1 MQEPRGVSTH
11 IYCSGPLLTQTS
23 ACTTASSQPQHQNTE
38 RRACTYSPSH
48 LSVWATTEQ
57 VIWSVLK
64 AEALLR
70 FLDFPYTPQI
80 RGAVAGAGA
89 GEKSKASLAISSQGL
104 DLSPPMLALQEQPVF
119 FLPSGGRTAVRKN
132 YCIS

>member
-1 MQEPRGVSTH
+1 M
-11 IYCSGPLLTQTS
+11 
-23 ACTTASSQPQHQNTE
+23 
-38 RRACTYSPSH
+38 
-48 LSVWATTEQ
+48 
-57 VIWSVLK
+57 
-64 AEALLR
+64 
-70 FLDFPYTPQI
+70 
-80 RGAVAGAGA
+80 AGAGA